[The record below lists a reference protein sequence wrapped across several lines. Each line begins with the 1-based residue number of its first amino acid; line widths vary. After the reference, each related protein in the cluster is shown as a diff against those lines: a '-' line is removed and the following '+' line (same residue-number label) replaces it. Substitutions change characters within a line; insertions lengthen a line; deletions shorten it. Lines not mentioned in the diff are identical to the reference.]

1 MYHVVEIID
10 GYTVLINYGIQ
21 DGAKK
26 GHQIRIYT
34 PGEMVKDP
42 ITGTSLGTLDIVKAD
57 LTIITA
63 YPQFSL
69 CQKIGSRALPSL
81 SPLTALVRQMTTE
94 PLSVDREDI
103 SNRKI
108 PETAP
113 IKVGDPV
120 MIISK
125 TV

>member
-26 GHQIRIYT
+26 DQQVRIYT
-34 PGEMVKDP
+34 PGETVKDP

-69 CQKIGSRALPSL
+69 CQKIGFNALPAL
-81 SPLTALVRQMTTE
+81 SPLATLVRQMSTE
-94 PLSVDREDI
+94 PLSVDRNEI

-108 PETAP
+108 PKAAP
-113 IKVGDPV
+113 IKIGDPV
-120 MIISK
+120 MVISK
-125 TV
+125 IV